1 MLEEMAWQSK
11 DHDERVKE
19 DEGHMEEGL
28 KVLEVDQVD
37 TRQYMGNDVGVL
49 MASSNI
55 QCLGT
60 MMDKVVKLDYDRQI
74 ISS

>member
-19 DEGHMEEGL
+19 DDGHTGEGV

-37 TRQYMGNDVGVL
+37 TRQYMGNDVGEL

-60 MMDKVVKLDYDRQI
+60 MMDKVVNLD
-74 ISS
+74 